1 MEKVRIGPCRVR
13 APEGTR
19 KRVDLSI
26 TLIMNML
33 IKLDLPRRV
42 RIKGQAKTP
51 HAGSLIQD
59 APQG

>member
-1 MEKVRIGPCRVR
+1 MGPCRVR

-19 KRVDLSI
+19 NRLNLSI
-26 TLIMNML
+26 ALIMNML

-42 RIKGQAKTP
+42 RKKGQAKAL
-51 HAGSLIQD
+51 HARSLIQD